1 MLDQFLTK
9 ESIKILDVHMSY
21 NKKLQDD
28 INFYTAV
35 KNIFN
40 MIKLSLEGKITTFN
54 SLAICKLAYL
64 ALRATVPKSI
74 IKELNEIQKKFLW
87 SHKRCKIKHGTLCND
102 LKNRDLKNVDIE
114 LKLLLLICS

>member
-9 ESIKILDVHMSY
+9 ESIKILGVHMSC

-35 KNIFN
+35 KNICN
-40 MIKLSLEGKITTFN
+40 VIKLSLEGKITTFN

-64 ALRATVPKSI
+64 ALLAIFPENI
-74 IKELNEIQKKFLW
+74 IEELNEIQKKK
-87 SHKRCKIKHGTLCND
+87 SMVT
-102 LKNRDLKNVDIE
+102 
-114 LKLLLLICS
+114 

>member
-9 ESIKILDVHMSY
+9 ESIKILGVHMSY

-35 KNIFN
+35 KNICN
-40 MIKLSLEGKITTFN
+40 VIKLTLEGKITTFN

-64 ALRATVPKSI
+64 ALLAIAPKNI
-74 IKELNEIQKKFLW
+74 MEELNEIQKKFLW
-87 SHKRCKIKHGTLCND
+87 SHKRCKIKHGTVCND
-102 LKNRDLKNVDIE
+102 
-114 LKLLLLICS
+114 

>member
-9 ESIKILDVHMSY
+9 ESIKILGVDMSY

-35 KNIFN
+35 KNICN
-40 MIKLSLEGKITTFN
+40 VIKLTLEGKITTFN

-64 ALRATVPKSI
+64 DLLVIVPKNI
-74 IKELNEIQKKFLW
+74 MEELNEIQKKFLW
-87 SHKRCKIKHGTLCND
+87 SHKRCKIKHGTVCND
-102 LKNRDLKNVDIE
+102 
-114 LKLLLLICS
+114 

>member
-9 ESIKILDVHMSY
+9 ESIKILGVHMSY

-35 KNIFN
+35 KNICN
-40 MIKLSLEGKITTFN
+40 VIKLTLEGKITTFD

-64 ALRATVPKSI
+64 ALLAIVPKNI
-74 IKELNEIQKKFLW
+74 MEELNEIQKKFLW
-87 SHKRCKIKHGTLCND
+87 SHKRCKIKHGTVCND
-102 LKNRDLKNVDIE
+102 
-114 LKLLLLICS
+114 

>member
-9 ESIKILDVHMSY
+9 ESIKILGVHMSY

-35 KNIFN
+35 KIICNV
-40 MIKLSLEGKITTFN
+40 IKLTLEGKITTFN

-64 ALRATVPKSI
+64 ALLAIVPKNI
-74 IKELNEIQKKFLW
+74 MEELNEIQKKFLW
-87 SHKRCKIKHGTLCND
+87 SHKRCKIKHGTVCND
-102 LKNRDLKNVDIE
+102 
-114 LKLLLLICS
+114 

>member
-9 ESIKILDVHMSY
+9 GSIKILGVHMSY

-35 KNIFN
+35 KNICN
-40 MIKLSLEGKITTFN
+40 VIKLTLEGKITTFN

-64 ALRATVPKSI
+64 ALLAIVPKNI
-74 IKELNEIQKKFLW
+74 MEELNEIQKKFLW
-87 SHKRCKIKHGTLCND
+87 SHKRCKIKHGTVCND
-102 LKNRDLKNVDIE
+102 
-114 LKLLLLICS
+114 

>member
-9 ESIKILDVHMSY
+9 GSIKILGVHMSY

-35 KNIFN
+35 KNICN
-40 MIKLSLEGKITTFN
+40 VIKLTLEGKITTCN

-64 ALRATVPKSI
+64 ALLAIVPKNI
-74 IKELNEIQKKFLW
+74 MEELNEIQKKFLW
-87 SHKRCKIKHGTLCND
+87 SHKRCKIKHGTVCND
-102 LKNRDLKNVDIE
+102 
-114 LKLLLLICS
+114 

>member
-9 ESIKILDVHMSY
+9 ESIKILGVHMSC

-35 KNIFN
+35 KNICN
-40 MIKLSLEGKITTFN
+40 VIKLSLEGKTTTFN

-64 ALRATVPKSI
+64 ALLAIFPENI
-74 IKELNEIQKKFLW
+74 IEELNEIQKNNLW
-87 SHKRCKIKHGTLCND
+87 SHKKCKIKHGTLCNG
-102 LKNRDLKNVDIE
+102 
-114 LKLLLLICS
+114 

>member
-9 ESIKILDVHMSY
+9 KSIKILGVHMSY

-35 KNIFN
+35 KNICN
-40 MIKLSLEGKITTFN
+40 VIKLTLEGKITTFN

-64 ALRATVPKSI
+64 DLLAIVPKNI
-74 IKELNEIQKKFLW
+74 MEELNEIQKKFLW
-87 SHKRCKIKHGTLCND
+87 SHKRCKIKHGTVCND
-102 LKNRDLKNVDIE
+102 
-114 LKLLLLICS
+114 

>member
-9 ESIKILDVHMSY
+9 ASIKILGVHMSY

-35 KNIFN
+35 KNICN
-40 MIKLSLEGKITTFN
+40 VIKLTLEGKITTFN

-64 ALRATVPKSI
+64 ALLAIFPENI
-74 IKELNEIQKKFLW
+74 IEELNEIQKKNLW
-87 SHKRCKIKHGTLCND
+87 SHKKCKIKHGTLCNG
-102 LKNRDLKNVDIE
+102 
-114 LKLLLLICS
+114 

>member
-40 MIKLSLEGKITTFN
+40 MITLSLEGKITTFN

-64 ALRATVPKSI
+64 ALRATVPKNI

-87 SHKRCKIKHGTLCND
+87 SHKRCKIKHCTLC
-102 LKNRDLKNVDIE
+102 KK
-114 LKLLLLICS
+114 